1 MSTGSTPVP
10 KSFPFPSARPQIH
23 GAIPGTVPGAVPA
36 LSAHPRAEEVYGA
49 MAERCWEFFV
59 ELMRNVTVPQLCD
72 WKVIS
77 R

>member
-1 MSTGSTPVP
+1 
-10 KSFPFPSARPQIH
+10 
-23 GAIPGTVPGAVPA
+23 
-36 LSAHPRAEEVYGA
+36 